1 MEHTHSQ
8 ILLYTKGGKR
18 VSIIQSFPYDE
29 ENHVSYRAAFGCCS
43 GLYGRTVE
51 VMIDDEQPQPHLGF
65 EKLVQLLQSL

>member
-29 ENHVSYRAAFGCCS
+29 ENHCCS

-51 VMIDDEQPQPHLGF
+51 VMVDDEQPHAHLNF
-65 EKLVQLLQSL
+65 ERLVQLLQSL